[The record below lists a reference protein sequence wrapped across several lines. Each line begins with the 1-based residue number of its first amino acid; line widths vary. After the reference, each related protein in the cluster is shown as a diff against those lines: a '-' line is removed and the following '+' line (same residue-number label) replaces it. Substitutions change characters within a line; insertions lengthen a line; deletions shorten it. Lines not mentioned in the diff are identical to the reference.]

1 MLSRLIAAVLLLLTT
16 ALAAAGCMG
25 SGKTGENT
33 ENGINGGGVP
43 MNTVI
48 SVKGSDTMVYLSTA
62 WAEEFMKR
70 DPGVQ
75 VAVLG
80 GGSGTGIKALID
92 GTTDIANASRRMK
105 AEELEEARSKGIEVK
120 EFIVALDGLAI
131 VVNRNNPVAQLNLSQ
146 LKDMF
151 TGKTTNWRDV
161 GGQDEAITIISREAN
176 SGTHVL
182 FREQVLKDENFNAD
196 AVLVPTSK
204 GIAEETAKQS
214 GAVGY
219 VGVGDAK
226 ANSNVKIVSIAKE
239 TGTPALPPGE
249 ENVRSGRYPISR
261 SLYVYTAGKPEG
273 RVGEFVAFML
283 GRDGQ
288 RIVEEQGYI
297 PAH

>member
-1 MLSRLIAAVLLLLTT
+1 
-16 ALAAAGCMG
+16 
-25 SGKTGENT
+25 
-33 ENGINGGGVP
+33 
-43 MNTVI
+43 
-48 SVKGSDTMVYLSTA
+48 MVYLSTD

-75 VAVLG
+75 VAVVG

-105 AEELEEARSKGIEVK
+105 PEELDEARSKGIEVK

-131 VVNRNNPVAQLNLSQ
+131 VVNRDNPVAQVNLSQ
-146 LKDMF
+146 LKDIF
-151 TGKTTNWRDV
+151 TGKIINWREV
-161 GGQDEAITIISREAN
+161 GGRDEAIRIISREAN
-176 SGTHVL
+176 SGTHVY
-182 FREQVLKDENFNAD
+182 FREQVLKDENFKAD

-226 ANSNVKIVSIAKE
+226 ANSNVKILNIAKE
-239 TGTPALPPGE
+239 TGTTALPPSE
-249 ENVRSGRYPISR
+249 ENVKSGSYPISR
-261 SLYVYTAGKPEG
+261 SLYVYTTGKPEG
-273 RVGEFVAFML
+273 KVGDFVAFML
-283 GRDGQ
+283 GPEGQ

-297 PAH
+297 PIQ